1 MPLPNLLMPLQYKYI
16 VNSYFNRKNK
26 YMTEKE
32 KKILAR
38 NIKKWIS
45 ISIFACLLLFL
56 LLKIVLP
63 NQKLSSAAKELN
75 KSLLQNSNNAT
86 VQRWFILGIIREQE
100 QYSFNN
106 KRKNKELIEKAI
118 QVGKNYLSSIDS
130 QDFYIQLALARLHFQ
145 IAGIE
150 HAKGEIINATQS
162 IKSGLLLF
170 KTLSKTYENNLILRI
185 YRAINLSNLPEIFQ
199 QSNIA
204 LNDFSFIAEKILSPT
219 FDIEQE
225 LEYRYYQG
233 TLIAC
238 LKKGIEFAKEKT
250 KEKIL
255 LDKAIVKIREK
266 VGQFFEQSI
275 INEKKDI
282 TIDMLLLQFE

>member
-1 MPLPNLLMPLQYKYI
+1 
-16 VNSYFNRKNK
+16 
-26 YMTEKE
+26 MTEKE

-150 HAKGEIINATQS
+150 QAKGEIINATQS

-170 KTLSKTYENNLILRI
+170 KTLSETYENNLILRI
-185 YRAINLSNLPEIFQ
+185 YRAINLSNLPEVFQ